1 MISIII
7 KVIGASLRAA
17 SRCPVRQRKRAVYAV
32 TDRECN
38 TAAYLATESR
48 FPAFPRTK
56 NIRLAIR
63 QYMMPVVHGCGVY
76 SGWTSFE

>member
-1 MISIII
+1 MILIII

-48 FPAFPRTK
+48 FPAFLRPK
-56 NIRLAIR
+56 NIRLTMR
-63 QYMMPVVHGCGVY
+63 QRPMPVAHGYDVY
-76 SGWTSFE
+76 PG

>member
-1 MISIII
+1 MILIII

-38 TAAYLATESR
+38 TAAYLATKLL
-48 FPAFPRTK
+48 FPAFLQLEK
-56 NIRLAIR
+56 
-63 QYMMPVVHGCGVY
+63 YG
-76 SGWTSFE
+76 

>member
-1 MISIII
+1 MILIII

-38 TAAYLATESR
+38 TAAYLANEIHVSC
-48 FPAFPRTK
+48 FPA
-56 NIRLAIR
+56 A
-63 QYMMPVVHGCGVY
+63 
-76 SGWTSFE
+76 

>member
-1 MISIII
+1 MILIII

-38 TAAYLATESR
+38 TAAYLATKST
-48 FPAFPRTK
+48 FPAFL
-56 NIRLAIR
+56 RLTVRLTMGLPATRKIHR
-63 QYMMPVVHGCGVY
+63 IGCRRLNPH
-76 SGWTSFE
+76 